1 MSDGMQPKIRA
12 LLDELYRQNAAKPLS
27 FFFEAVYEALPEL
40 EELDPGRVRR
50 MVGMAFA
57 RNEVDHA
64 SRAEEM
70 LRSLLARVRHEGN
83 RSPEYVEQ
91 VQQQHEQAERHHA
104 QAIQRLDQ
112 IMRDCDDRSW

>member
-12 LLDELYRQNAAKPLS
+12 LLDELYRQNSAKPLS

-40 EELDPGRVRR
+40 EELDPERVRR

-70 LRSLLARVRHEGN
+70 LRSLLARVRHEA
-83 RSPEYVEQ
+83 
-91 VQQQHEQAERHHA
+91 QQIAR
-104 QAIQRLDQ
+104 I
-112 IMRDCDDRSW
+112 C